1 MSRLNSVKSGVAPA
15 QNAPLLKLTLAGIG
29 TCFLFI
35 LFFWYNGT
43 FTRTWNSF
51 SLFFSKKTSSYGLI
65 LKNTLIKGRSR
76 TTLKEI
82 FDTLKISPNDPL
94 VNLDLDSAY
103 AGLKQLPWIKDVII
117 ERRWPDTLYIT
128 LTERK
133 PLALW
138 QHNQKI
144 HLIDQD
150 GAEILAPLIETHGN
164 LPLVIGEG
172 APLFT
177 QQLLDALAQTPSLKK
192 LVTAAIRVGNRRWN
206 LKFQNN
212 LTILLPEDNLTQSL
226 ASLERLEKEM
236 HIFEKAKT
244 SIDLRVPKKMVLL

>member
-1 MSRLNSVKSGVAPA
+1 MSRLNSVKSGVVPSPKG
-15 QNAPLLKLTLAGIG
+15 PLLKLTLAGIG

-51 SLFFSKKTSSYGLI
+51 TFFFSQKTSVYGLT
-65 LKNTLIKGRSR
+65 LKNTLIKGRSK

-82 FDTLKISPNDPL
+82 FDALKISPSDPL
-94 VNLDLDSAY
+94 LNLDLDSSY
-103 AGLKQLPWIKDVII
+103 TSLKQLPWVKDVVI

-128 LTERK
+128 LNERK

-144 HLIDQD
+144 HLIDQE
-150 GAEILAPLIETHGN
+150 GVEIPVPPIETHMN

-177 QQLLDALAQTPSLKK
+177 QQLLDALNQTPTLKK

-206 LKFQNN
+206 LKLQNN
-212 LTILLPEDNLTQSL
+212 LTILLPEDNLVQSL

-244 SIDLRVPKKMVLL
+244 TIDLRVPKKMVLI

>member
-1 MSRLNSVKSGVAPA
+1 MSRLNSLKSGAVPTP
-15 QNAPLLKLTLAGIG
+15 NGPLLKLTLAGIG

-43 FTRTWNSF
+43 LTRTWNSF
-51 SLFFSKKTSSYGLI
+51 ALFFSHKTSSYGLT
-65 LKNTLIKGRSR
+65 LKNTLIKGRAL

-82 FDTLKISPNDPL
+82 FDSLKISPNDPMI
-94 VNLDLDSAY
+94 NLDLDSSYRA
-103 AGLKQLPWIKDVII
+103 LKQLPWVKDVVI

-150 GAEILAPLIETHGN
+150 GSEIPSQPIETHRN

-172 APLFT
+172 APQFT
-177 QQLLDALAQTPSLKK
+177 QQLLDALNQTPALKK

-206 LKFQNN
+206 LKLQNN
-212 LTILLPEDNLTQSL
+212 LTILLPEDNLVQSL
-226 ASLERLEKEM
+226 ASLERLEREM
-236 HIFEKAKT
+236 HVFEKAKT
-244 SIDLRVPKKMVLL
+244 TIDLRVPKKMVLI